1 MRALLQVPGNK
12 PRGEDGPERQSHQP
26 RTGES
31 RSLPQL
37 ETVADVADLIRSTPK
52 AIYTMVER
60 GQIPGVI
67 RIGRRLLFRRESL
80 LQWLSEKS
88 GTPSPEGGRR

>member
-1 MRALLQVPGNK
+1 MSGISSLSGLPPRARAPRALSNSSAADAGMLVK
-12 PRGEDGPERQSHQP
+12 AGE
-26 RTGES
+26 
-31 RSLPQL
+31 
-37 ETVADVADLIRSTPK
+37 VADLLRTSPK

-88 GTPSPEGGRR
+88 GTPSPEGDRP